1 MTMIKNEI
9 SIILLTYNREQFIS
23 QAIESALAQT
33 YQNFELIIVDNGST
47 DKSFK
52 ICQEFSEKD
61 SRIKLIS
68 KEKGNIGSGR
78 NAGIKLST
86 GEYILFI
93 DDDDY
98 FESDMLEFLIENAEK
113 YDSDIS
119 ICGCYSDFGDHL
131 EVYYVYD
138 ELYVLNTVQGV
149 HELLRRKLYNSANP
163 CKLFKRKL
171 FDNVDYLETGRYDD
185 IHTLYKLF
193 ANANRVVIHGIPKYY
208 FRKHTTN
215 NSGFLVTNAFTT
227 EMLEEYMNAFR
238 NRTEYL
244 KLKLP
249 QTESI
254 AKHSE
259 ISYMISMV
267 DRIKTEKI
275 EDCYSTAEL
284 MLTTVKN
291 NQAEFV
297 SSIYHSERDLQLI
310 KKYLE

>member
-1 MTMIKNEI
+1 MIKDKI
-9 SIILLTYNREQFIS
+9 SIILLVYNREQYIA

-33 YQNFELIIVDNGST
+33 YENFELIIVDNGSK
-47 DKSFK
+47 DNSLQ
-52 ICQEFSEKD
+52 ICQEFSKKD
-61 SRIKLIS
+61 TRIKLIS

-93 DDDDY
+93 DDDDF
-98 FESDMLEFLIENAEK
+98 FEPDMLEFLLKNAKE

-119 ICGCYSDFGDHL
+119 ICGCYSDFGDRL

-138 ELYVLNTVQGV
+138 DLYVFNTVQGV
-149 HELLRRKLYNSANP
+149 EELLRRKLYNSANP

-171 FDNVDYLETGRYDD
+171 FDNVEYLETGKYDD

-193 ANANRVVIHGIPKYY
+193 ANANRVVTHGIPKYY
-208 FRKHTTN
+208 FRKHTSN
-215 NSGFLVTNAFTT
+215 NSGFLVTNAFTN
-227 EMLEEYMNAFR
+227 EMLEEYLNAFR

-254 AKHSE
+254 ARHAE
-259 ISYMISMV
+259 LSYMISMV
-267 DRIKTEKI
+267 DRIETEKI
-275 EDCYSTAEL
+275 EVCYSTAEH

-297 SSIYHSERDLQLI
+297 SSRHHSERDLQLI
-310 KKYLE
+310 EKYLE